1 MSNGIIQVFLVHLQT
16 NKIKTMKLK
25 SIIIFAVILF
35 SSIMTFAV
43 PADKK
48 PITIKQPNGKTLTFI
63 LQGDER
69 ISWGSTLDNYS
80 LLYNKNGNWVYA
92 VLDENG
98 DMVASDVLACNKEER
113 SQDELAFLS
122 NVKVNL
128 FYSQK
133 QVDKKLNRFKE
144 EGVQSK
150 ETPKKKRCCIFNI
163 FHKTSN
169 RK

>member
-1 MSNGIIQVFLVHLQT
+1 MKYYYVFLVHLQL

-92 VLDENG
+92 VIDENG

-113 SQDELAFLS
+113 SQEELAFLS

-144 EGVQSK
+144 EDQVKK
-150 ETPKKKRCCIFNI
+150 ETPSKKRCSFFNL
-163 FHKTSN
+163 F
-169 RK
+169 RKKSDK